1 MFGSTGPK
9 ILDEGKATEERG
21 MVKIK
26 QDKTRQNVIPMV
38 VTCMP
43 GKVKIKSNVP
53 QISLIEAA

>member
-1 MFGSTGPK
+1 
-9 ILDEGKATEERG
+9 